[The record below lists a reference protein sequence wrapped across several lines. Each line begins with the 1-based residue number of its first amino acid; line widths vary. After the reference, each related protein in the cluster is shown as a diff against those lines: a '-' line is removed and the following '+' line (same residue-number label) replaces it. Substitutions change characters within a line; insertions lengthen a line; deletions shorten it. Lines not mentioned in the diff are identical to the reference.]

1 MKFKLSN
8 TKSIDFVL
16 LIIVVLLSIISL
28 VALFSIRHVI
38 YEMMF
43 TRELFKKQFVYVVV
57 GFICMLV
64 CTKIEYNTYK
74 NFSLILY
81 FATLILL
88 MLLFTNL
95 GSWVDGARRW
105 LLIGPLALS
114 PTILAEITMIVYLSS
129 YISRIN
135 GKANLYDILMMY
147 IVFLIPTFLILLQP
161 NFIGAAMCLFTGA
174 FIVFIA
180 GHRILP
186 FLFIITS
193 FLSTLLYMILSV
205 PYRVRRIMA
214 FMNPE
219 VDPMGI
225 GYQIIQSFI
234 ALSRGGFTGVGFNK
248 GIMKHAVPNIHTDFI
263 LCSLGEEF
271 GFLGI
276 GIIIILFLFFIHR
289 GFLIA
294 LRSQDTSG
302 KLIASGITFL
312 IAIKSMLHM
321 GVVSGL
327 FPTCGVALPFV
338 SYGGPTVVLNLFLA
352 GILLNISCST
362 GKYYSS
368 IFKKIRDV
376 LSRIFENIR
385 LISVKVE
392 SHPLYKIF
400 AFIALLLTFVISITQ
415 LYHWF
420 K

>member
-1 MKFKLSN
+1 MEIKLSN

-16 LIIVVLLSIISL
+16 LIIVVLLSIIGL
-28 VALFSIRHVI
+28 VALFSISHGI
-38 YEMMF
+38 YEMRF
-43 TRELFKKQFVYVVV
+43 TSELFKKQFVYVVT
-57 GFICMLV
+57 GFMGMFIS
-64 CTKIEYNTYK
+64 TKVEYNTYK
-74 NFSLILY
+74 NFRLLFY
-81 FATLILL
+81 FTMLILL

-95 GSWVDGARRW
+95 GRSVGGAKRW
-105 LLIGPLALS
+105 LVIGPLAFS
-114 PTILAEITMIVYLSS
+114 PTILAEISMIVYLSS
-129 YISRIN
+129 YISIKN

-147 IVFLIPTFLILLQP
+147 IVFLIPTLLILLQP
-161 NFIGAAMCLFTGA
+161 NFIGAVMCFLTGA

-180 GHRILP
+180 GHRILS

-193 FLSTLLYMILSV
+193 FTLSTLYMILSV
-205 PYRVRRIMA
+205 PYRVQRIMA
-214 FMNPE
+214 FLNPE
-219 VDPMGI
+219 VDPMGT

-234 ALSRGGFTGVGFNK
+234 ALSRGGLTGVGFNN

-294 LRSQDTSG
+294 LRSQDICG

-338 SYGGPTVVLNLFLA
+338 SYGGPMVVLNLFLA
-352 GILLNISCST
+352 GILLNISCSS

-368 IFKKIRDV
+368 IFKKIRAV
-376 LSRIFENIR
+376 LSRIFESIR
-385 LISVKVE
+385 LISVEVE